1 MAALTQGASV
11 QSVSEEMGTLT
22 DNMEKIRSISGMV
35 ESNAASAQENAAIS
49 ASLGECAQS
58 LMDTVAQFKLKQ
70 S

>member
-1 MAALTQGASV
+1 
-11 QSVSEEMGTLT
+11 
-22 DNMEKIRSISGMV
+22 MV